1 MTTRA
6 KLKLDEHLFISKCMT
21 SFNCFNMKYNSI
33 APKTTNL
40 GKVVQSLCSPSRI
53 WGKVYHSYIIHIG
66 FEFTLIAKLV
76 FNSYMQP
83 NKFLKIYLFRFC
95 ENLKTFN
102 AVCILLINILLNI
115 SQGIIEITFKEFC
128 NVTINF
134 VAVFQ
139 NFI

>member
-33 APKTTNL
+33 APKTTYL

-66 FEFTLIAKLV
+66 FEFTLIANLV
-76 FNSYMQP
+76 FNSYTNHVAKQIF
-83 NKFLKIYLFRFC
+83 K
-95 ENLKTFN
+95 NLKTFN
-102 AVCILLINILLNI
+102 AVCIILINILLNI

-139 NFI
+139 NFR